1 MIYWTTRRN
10 KFGAKPT
17 IVDGKRFMSKLE
29 AKRYGQLKLLWE
41 AGEITSF
48 TCQKRYPLIA
58 GITYI
63 ADFEIEWAD
72 GRVTVEDVKGVETEV
87 FKIKHKLFDHLYA
100 GKLPPLVVLTRK
112 QMGKA

>member
-1 MIYWTTRRN
+1 MTWTTRRN

-29 AKRYGQLKLLWE
+29 AKRYGQLKLLKE

-72 GRVTVEDVKGVETEV
+72 GRITVEDVKGVETEV

-100 GKLPPLVVLTRK
+100 GKLPPLVVLTRNH
-112 QMGKA
+112 MGKA